1 MLQANWIRKNG
12 GDKENCPLFLREFSV
27 TKPLK
32 RAVVRASARGVYEM
46 ILNGERVGNF
56 VMAPGWTSYYHRIQ
70 YQTYD
75 VTAQIKAENRLTMQ
89 LASGFYRRATF
100 SHFAVIAELRL
111 EYEDGTEE
119 IVGTDENWLCA
130 ESGLQYC
137 DNFGGIRFDAR
148 VVPQFTENAVVAVYD
163 DNVELVEQ
171 ISEPV
176 TEQERLKPI
185 AVLHTPK
192 GETVLDFGQNLAGVL
207 EITVD
212 AEDGD
217 QVAFSFGEVLDKDG
231 NFYNANY
238 RAATALYDYT
248 CKAGRQ
254 TYKPQL
260 TFYGFR
266 YVRVD
271 KWPCDLDLNRF
282 TAVVLHTDMKRT
294 GWIETSDPMLNQLFS
309 NVIWGQKGNYLDLP
323 TDCPQRDERYGWTG
337 DAQVFIRTAA
347 YNYDV
352 RLFFKKWL
360 GDMALEQ
367 TVEGAIY
374 NVVPHPYPDWLGFSP
389 VWGDAVTICPWQLY
403 LTYKDVDTLRMMYKP
418 MTRWVSFIEER
429 LDWWLARPNH
439 GDWLELKCPDGEKKG
454 DTRDRMLAYAFYA
467 HSLEL
472 VCKAGRV
479 LGEDVTR
486 YERWFEAAKRGFQE
500 EYDDGFLT
508 QGEYAVALYF
518 DLVKDRKKTAAALA
532 QMIHDDGDKLQ
543 TGFVGTPY
551 LLHAL
556 AQNGYVELAYT
567 LLLRKE
573 YPSWLYP
580 ITKGATTMWEHW
592 DGIRPNGEMWSD
604 EMNSFNHYAYGAVAD
619 FMYEVCGGIKPIED
633 YAGFEKVRIA
643 PMPDDRL
650 ERFCAVFDS
659 PHGRIE
665 SRWWH
670 QDGRVRY
677 EIVTPVETE
686 AIIDGKTYA
695 LTAGTY
701 QF

>member
-1 MLQANWIRKNG
+1 MLHAQWITKNG
-12 GDKENCPLFLREFSV
+12 GVKENCPLFLREFTV

-32 RAVVRASARGVYEM
+32 SATLRASARGVYEM
-46 ILNGERVGNF
+46 MLNGERVGNF

-70 YQTYD
+70 YQTYVSWVLLLAD
-75 VTAQIKAENRLTMQ
+75 YRLSMH
-89 LASGFYRRATF
+89 LAGGFYRRAAF
-100 SHFAVIAELRL
+100 SRLAVIAELCL
-111 EYEDGTEE
+111 QYEDGSEE
-119 IVGTDENWLCA
+119 IIGTDERWLVA
-130 ESGLQYC
+130 DSGLQYC

-148 VVPQFTENAVVAVYD
+148 VVPQFSEHAAVAVYD
-163 DNVELVEQ
+163 DDVQLVEQ
-171 ISEPV
+171 ISEYV

-185 AVLHTPK
+185 AVIHTPK
-192 GETVLDFGQNLAGVL
+192 GETVLDFGQNMAGVL
-207 EITVD
+207 EIAVD

-248 CKAGRQ
+248 CRAGRQ

-271 KWPCDLDLNRF
+271 KWPCDLDPERF
-282 TAVVLHTDMKRT
+282 TAIVLHTDMKRT

-337 DAQVFIRTAA
+337 DAQVFVRTAA

-403 LTYKDVDTLRMMYKP
+403 LTYKDEDTLRMMYKP

-429 LDWWLARPNH
+429 LEWWLSRSNY

-454 DTRDRMLAYAFYA
+454 DTRDCMLAYAFYA

-486 YERWFEAAKRGFQE
+486 YERWFEQAKQGFIQ
-500 EYDDGFLT
+500 EYDDAFVT

-518 DLVKDRKKTAAALA
+518 DLVKDRRAVATALA

-556 AQNGYVELAYT
+556 AQNGHVELAYT
-567 LLLRKE
+567 LLLRTE

-592 DGIRPNGEMWSD
+592 DGIKPNGEMWSD

-619 FMYEVCGGIKPIED
+619 FLYEVCGGIKPMEQ
-633 YAGFEKVRIA
+633 YAGFEKVRFE

-650 ERFCAVFDS
+650 ERFRAVFES
-659 PHGRIE
+659 LHGRIE

-670 QDGRVRY
+670 EDGRVRY
-677 EIVTPVETE
+677 EIVTPVE
-686 AIIDGKTYA
+686 AVAVIDGNTHHLK
-695 LTAGTY
+695 AGTY
-701 QF
+701 RF

>member
-1 MLQANWIRKNG
+1 MLRANWIRKNG

-32 RAVVRASARGVYEM
+32 RAVIRASARGVYEM

-75 VTAQIKAENRLTMQ
+75 VTEQIKTDNRLTMQ
-89 LASGFYRRATF
+89 VASGFYRRATF
-100 SHFAVIAELRL
+100 SRFAVIAEIELQ
-111 EYEDGTEE
+111 YEDGTEE
-119 IVGTDENWLCA
+119 IIGTDENWLCA
-130 ESGLQYC
+130 DSGLLYC

-148 VVPQFTENAVVAVYD
+148 VVPQFSEHAAVAVYD
-163 DNVELVEQ
+163 DDVELVEQ

-185 AVLHTPK
+185 AVIHTPK
-192 GETVLDFGQNLAGVL
+192 GETVLDFGQNMTGVL

-212 AEDGD
+212 AADGD
-217 QVAFSFGEVLDKDG
+217 KVAFSFGEVLDKDG

-271 KWPCDLDLNRF
+271 KWPCDLDLDRF

-294 GWIETSDPMLNQLFS
+294 GWIETSDPMLNQLFH
-309 NVIWGQKGNYLDLP
+309 NVIWGQKSNYLDLP

-337 DAQVFIRTAA
+337 DAQVFVRTAA

-374 NVVPHPYPDWLGFSP
+374 NVVPHPYPDWLGFTP

-403 LTYKDVDTLRMMYKP
+403 VTYKDEDTLRMMYKP

-429 LDWWLARPNH
+429 LEWWLSRSNH
-439 GDWLELKCPDGEKKG
+439 GDWLELKCPDGAKKG
-454 DTRDRMLAYAFYA
+454 DTRERMLAYAFYV

-486 YERWFEAAKRGFQE
+486 YERWFDTAKRGFQA
-500 EYDDGFLT
+500 EYDDQFRT

-518 DLVKDRKKTAAALA
+518 DLAKDKKAVAAALV
-532 QMIHDDGDKLQ
+532 QMIHDDGDMLQ

-556 AQNGYVELAYT
+556 AQNGYTELAYT

-592 DGIRPNGEMWSD
+592 DGIKPNGEMWSD

-619 FMYEVCGGIKPIED
+619 FMYEVCGGIQPIEG
-633 YAGFEKVRIA
+633 YAGFEKVRFA
-643 PMPDDRL
+643 PMPDDRIDHF
-650 ERFCAVFDS
+650 RVAFDS
-659 PHGRIE
+659 LHGRIE

-670 QDGRVRY
+670 EDGRVRY
-677 EIVTPVETE
+677 EIVTPVDAE
-686 AIIDGKTYA
+686 AIINGKVYT
-695 LTAGTY
+695 LKAGSY

>member
-1 MLQANWIRKNG
+1 MLRANWIQKDGGNG
-12 GDKENCPLFLREFSV
+12 ENCPLFLREFSV
-27 TKPLK
+27 KKPLK
-32 RAVVRASARGVYEM
+32 RAVIRASARGVYEM

-75 VTAQIKAENRLTMQ
+75 VTEQIKADNRLTIQ
-89 LASGFYRRATF
+89 VAGGFYRRATF
-100 SHFAVIAELRL
+100 SHFAVIAEIELQ
-111 EYEDGTEE
+111 YEDGTEE
-119 IVGTDENWLCA
+119 IIGTDENWLCA
-130 ESGLQYC
+130 DSGLLYC
-137 DNFGGIRFDAR
+137 DNFGGMRFDAR
-148 VVPQFTENAVVAVYD
+148 VVPQFSEHAAVAVYD
-163 DNVELVEQ
+163 DDVQLVEQ

-185 AVLHTPK
+185 AVIHTPK
-192 GETVLDFGQNLAGVL
+192 GETVLDFGQNMTGVL

-212 AEDGD
+212 ADDGD
-217 QVAFSFGEVLDKDG
+217 RVAFSFGEVLDKDG

-271 KWPCDLDLNRF
+271 TWPCDLTLDRF

-294 GWIETSDPMLNQLFS
+294 GWIETSDPMLNQLFH
-309 NVIWGQKGNYLDLP
+309 NVIWGQKSNYLDLP

-352 RLFFKKWL
+352 RSFFKKWL

-403 LTYKDVDTLRMMYKP
+403 VTYKDEETLRMMYKP

-429 LDWWLARPNH
+429 LDWWLSRPNH
-439 GDWLELKCPDGEKKG
+439 GDWLELKCPDGAKKG
-454 DTRDRMLAYAFYA
+454 DTRDRMLAYAFYV

-486 YERWFEAAKRGFQE
+486 YERWFETAKRGFQA
-500 EYDDGFLT
+500 EYDDRFRT

-518 DLVKDRKKTAAALA
+518 DLVKDKKAVAAALV

-556 AQNGYVELAYT
+556 AQNGYTELAYT

-592 DGIRPNGEMWSD
+592 DGIKPNGEMWSD

-619 FMYEVCGGIKPIED
+619 FMYEVCGGIQPIEG
-633 YAGFEKVRIA
+633 YEGFEKVRFA
-643 PMPDDRL
+643 PIPDDRID
-650 ERFCAVFDS
+650 RFRVAFDS
-659 PHGRIE
+659 VHGRIE

-670 QDGRVRY
+670 EDGRVRY
-677 EIVTPVETE
+677 EIVTPVDAE
-686 AIIDGKTYA
+686 AILDGKTYV
-695 LTAGTY
+695 LKAGTH